1 MDHRQSKR
9 VATNLRLSLMRRGS
23 RMVTGRVKNAS
34 LHGMFVVTNPDD
46 LRINQV
52 LEIEYTLPDATNDE
66 RHHVYAV
73 VVRKTRNGVA
83 LELEGLNEEEEHR
96 IAALYDWIQR
106 NLTSDGR
113 QSEGGA
119 GYTGGERGHRLH

>member
-23 RMVTGRVKNAS
+23 RVVTGQVKNAS

-52 LEIEYTLPDATNDE
+52 LEIEYTLPDAANDE

-73 VVRKTRNGVA
+73 VVRKNRYGVA

-96 IAALYDWIQR
+96 IAALYDWIQQ
-106 NLTSDGR
+106 NLTSDESTG
-113 QSEGGA
+113 EGEP
-119 GYTGGERGHRLH
+119 GYTGEDYGHRLH